1 MASLESDE
9 LEIKTLDNKTNE
21 ANKEGDSSGKNAD
34 VGSETERV
42 FMTLFVET
50 SSQVLIAMKGNRRI
64 VVVNIP

>member
-21 ANKEGDSSGKNAD
+21 ANKEGDLSGTNAE
-34 VGSETERV
+34 VSSETERV
-42 FMTLFVET
+42 LMTLYVET